1 MDCSL
6 AGSSTHGIFQARV
19 LEWVSYH
26 FLLQG
31 ILDLPGIKPRFATS
45 VKADA
50 LPSELPGKPLNSSGR
65 VFKKGKLFK
74 FPYPRGT
81 RHVSRAWSLRPNHNH
96 HPEAMEDSLGF
107 CWGLFPS
114 SAIGYCI
121 TLLSPAHSQLKPS
134 FTETASE
141 TSLGG
146 HLLCGTL

>member
-31 ILDLPGIKPRFATS
+31 ILDLPGIKPRFATL

-65 VFKKGKLFK
+65 GFEKGKLFK

-81 RHVSRAWSLRPNHNH
+81 RHVSRAWSSCPNHNH
-96 HPEAMEDSLGF
+96 HPEANGRLAWLLLGF
-107 CWGLFPS
+107 ISFLS
-114 SAIGYCI
+114 YKILHHSAVTGS
-121 TLLSPAHSQLKPS
+121 LS
-134 FTETASE
+134 SE
-141 TSLGG
+141 T
-146 HLLCGTL
+146 